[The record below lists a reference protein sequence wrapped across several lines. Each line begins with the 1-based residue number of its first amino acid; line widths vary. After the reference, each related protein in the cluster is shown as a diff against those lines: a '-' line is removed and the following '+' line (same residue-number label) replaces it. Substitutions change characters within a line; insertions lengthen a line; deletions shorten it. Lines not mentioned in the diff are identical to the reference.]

1 MKIGD
6 KVRRRPVT
14 FGGVESDQEKGPGLR
29 REFTGAVLYIHPDG
43 WYHLEE
49 FSVRIGKIRECF
61 PGTR

>member
-6 KVRRRPVT
+6 NVRRRPVT
-14 FGGVESDQEKGPGLR
+14 FGGVERPGLR
-29 REFTGAVLYIHPDG
+29 REFTGAVLYIHPEG

-49 FSVRIGKIRECF
+49 FSVRSGKIRECF